1 MPFLFQG
8 IFLTQGSSPGLL
20 PCRQILYC
28 LSHLKQIDR
37 NTSSACETKQ
47 INLLTGL
54 TAGPGTNSLEVFG
67 WQTLSAMLGI
77 GVIPRVLVEVT
88 AWWENA
94 CVSRSLSR
102 TMPLASFL
110 LSPLLQMAL
119 SYCCSERRWPQNR
132 SWLERLKQCQAE
144 ELGDCQVPYI
154 SPLPRSEKG

>member
-20 PCRQILYC
+20 HCRQILYC

-54 TAGPGTNSLEVFG
+54 TAGLGTK
-67 WQTLSAMLGI
+67 LSGSIWLADTVRHAGDW
-77 GVIPRVLVEVT
+77 GHARVLVEVT

-110 LSPLLQMAL
+110 LSLLLQMAL
-119 SYCCSERRWPQNR
+119 SYCCSERRCPQNK
-132 SWLERLKQCQAE
+132 SWLERLKQCQA
-144 ELGDCQVPYI
+144 
-154 SPLPRSEKG
+154 